1 MTVNY
6 FEGIPIGRYERN
18 ENGFPQ
24 IIIYN
29 HLEIKV
35 KTQTRGN
42 TKRIVGFEVEPFSIS
57 EGPNRSLNDPE

>member
-6 FEGIPIGRYERN
+6 FEGIPIGRYERD

-35 KTQTRGN
+35 KT
-42 TKRIVGFEVEPFSIS
+42 
-57 EGPNRSLNDPE
+57 